1 MKEDIA
7 FNKLIVV
14 AKRYS
19 KALEEL
25 AKSDDELNIIYE
37 NLVSVQKTI
46 ESSPDLETFIE
57 HPSFSIELK
66 KEIFNEI
73 FDGKISV
80 DVLHFLFILLDRNR
94 IFALGAIIN
103 ELKELMNRKYNILVI
118 KAISAI
124 ELSDE
129 VKNQLAQKLETVCK
143 KKIQLD
149 TRVDESLIAGMILKI
164 GDKVIDGSIK
174 ARLENMK
181 RTLIQ
186 R

>member
-7 FNKLIVV
+7 FNKLVVV

-19 KALEEL
+19 KALEAL
-25 AKSDDELNIIYE
+25 AQSDKDLNTIYE

-46 ESSPDLETFIE
+46 EASSDLETFIA
-57 HPSFSIELK
+57 HPSFSVELK

-73 FDGKISV
+73 FNGKISV
-80 DVLHFLFILLDRNR
+80 DVLHFLFILIDRNR

-103 ELKELMNRKYNILVI
+103 ELKDLMNKKYNILVI
-118 KAISAI
+118 RAISAI

-129 VKNQLAQKLETVCK
+129 AKNKLAQKLETVCK

-149 TRVDESLIAGMILKI
+149 TGVDESLIAGMILKI
-164 GDKVIDGSIK
+164 GDKVIDGSVK
-174 ARLENMK
+174 AKLENMK

>member
-25 AKSDDELNIIYE
+25 AKSDEDLNVIYE

-46 ESSPDLETFIE
+46 KECPDLESFIE
-57 HPSFSIELK
+57 HPSFSIALK

-73 FDGKISV
+73 FGGKISV
-80 DVLHFLFILLDRNR
+80 DVMNFLFVLLDRNR

-103 ELKELMNRKYNILVI
+103 SLKELMNQKYNIMVI
-118 KAISAI
+118 RAISAI

-129 VKNQLAQKLETVCK
+129 VKTKLTQKLETVCN

-149 TRVDESLIAGMILKI
+149 TKVDESLIAGMILKI
-164 GDKVIDGSIK
+164 GDKTIDGSVK
-174 ARLENMK
+174 ARLESMK

>member
-7 FNKLIVV
+7 FNKLIIV

-19 KALEEL
+19 KALAEL
-25 AKSDDELNIIYE
+25 AEDDKDLGVIYE
-37 NLVSVQKTI
+37 NLTGVQKTI
-46 ESSPDLETFIE
+46 KECPDLATFME
-57 HPSFSIELK
+57 HPSFSIDLK
-66 KEIFNEI
+66 KEIFKEI
-73 FDGKISV
+73 FDGKISG
-80 DVLHFLFILLDRNR
+80 DVLNFLYILIDRNR

-103 ELKELMNRKYNILVI
+103 ALKELMNEKYNITAV

-124 ELSDE
+124 ELDD
-129 VKNQLAQKLETVCK
+129 KIKAQLTEKLEAVCK
-143 KKIQLD
+143 RKIQLD
-149 TRVDESLIAGMILKI
+149 TQVNKDIIAGIILKI

-174 ARLENMK
+174 ARLESMK